1 MEENEEVKVETAASE
16 ESVAPEETVTAEESQ
31 VADEVAPSAPPVA
44 EEAAPVSE
52 VAVSNEGVDGFAA
65 YMHAKKL
72 FPYFFIGI
80 VFPAMWLYL
89 FIEML
94 KFYKYKKAYIAAPI
108 VGFAGIASFTFSTFL
123 SYVRAPGAYG
133 NMIGML
139 NLLFRGNITGWLMI
153 FGAIIASFVI
163 VCQLRHPVGNVAK
176 VVRETLAVGGASV
189 KNTFENNLL
198 LLANAK
204 NYAGFQ
210 KAMDDAHEN
219 YLSVKDEVLFPEEA
233 EKEIQQI
240 YVEEALSTGNKDG
253 AKALKKR
260 LEALYKARNYTEL
273 NKIRADYK
281 PRMESRR
288 LALLAENGGQE
299 VPLECDGKSTFD
311 GTVLQRI
318 GVTLLTC
325 FVTLITLGLAFPAML
340 CYQMRWECK
349 HTVYNGKRLSFD
361 GTGMQLLGKW
371 IVWLLL
377 SVLTLGI
384 YGFFVAIKLE
394 QWKAKHTHI
403 AGEAASLGGTFD
415 GGVLGNLWRNLVGG
429 LLVVLSLGLA
439 IPYVLC
445 MKERWAAR
453 HRIYDGRRLSF
464 DGKAMGLFR
473 QFIKWWLLSIVTLG
487 IYAWWIPN
495 KMLKWKAEHTQLSE
509 NQEVASLL

>member
-1 MEENEEVKVETAASE
+1 MEENEVVK
-16 ESVAPEETVTAEESQ
+16 
-31 VADEVAPSAPPVA
+31 
-44 EEAAPVSE
+44 EEAAPEEAVQTADETANSTQ
-52 VAVSNEGVDGFAA
+52 VAAAVSKDAIERFNVNVE
-65 YMHAKKL
+65 AKRL
-72 FPYFFIGI
+72 FPMIFIGL
-80 VFPAMWLYL
+80 VFPYIWFYL
-89 FIEML
+89 DFCML
-94 KFYKYKKAYIAAPI
+94 KFFKYKKGLIAVPI
-108 VGFAGIASFTFSTFL
+108 VGALGFVQMT
-123 SYVRAPGAYG
+123 
-133 NMIGML
+133 
-139 NLLFRGNITGWLMI
+139 
-153 FGAIIASFVI
+153 GAIMMMTI
-163 VCQLRHPVGNVAK
+163 RHALPIS
-176 VVRETLAVGGASV
+176 TLALGVALIVGSFIAAFVVIGIYAFNIDGSILKV
-189 KNTFENNLL
+189 LNEESAMNGESGKKGLVTK
-198 LLANAK
+198 LAGFSAGK
-204 NYAGFQ
+204 NYDAFQ
-210 KAMDDAHEN
+210 ATLNEVHAK
-219 YLSVKDEVLFPEEA
+219 YLEVKDEVMLPEEA

-260 LEALYKARNYTEL
+260 LEGLYKVRNYTEL

-281 PRMESRR
+281 VKIDARR
-288 LALLAENGGQE
+288 AALLAEQGGQQ
-299 VPLECDGKSTFD
+299 VPLELDGKSTFD
-311 GTVLQRI
+311 GTVLQRV

-325 FVTLITLGLAFPAML
+325 FVTAITLGLAFPAML

-371 IVWLLL
+371 IGWLLL
-377 SVLTLGI
+377 SVITFGI

-403 AGEAASLGGTFD
+403 AGETAALGGTFD

-429 LLVVLSLGLA
+429 LLITLSLGLA

-464 DGKAMGLFR
+464 DGKAMGLFG

-509 NQEVASLL
+509 NQEVAL